1 MPAAWPATPMPS
13 PTSDGVPVGWQLG
26 LLPRRPCLGAVALAT
41 LRVRAPARGSLSAM
55 AASMAASELDTE
67 SNYSPCC
74 SPIEDAALAA
84 LLDSLAMA
92 DGGPTLSE
100 SESGPGLGHVCAAP
114 SDTLVDTVT
123 PVPCVLDIRAD
134 SSSRGGSGSQSG
146 TGARALGA
154 GSGGLVTVVGS
165 RSAVTAAQSA
175 SARRR
180 SVGDPSLGPS
190 TVLLAPCSGS
200 TAHPVYSQLEG
211 IDSGP
216 EAGTR
221 TSGSPR
227 RSTATATRGSVPV
240 WKWRAPLGG
249 GRGPPSQTVA
259 RPEQRQAASLS
270 EVDDTQTGCKGP
282 GRRSVTAQPSSGDAG
297 RLHWHLAASVPAH
310 VIVVSQ
316 ADRGIGPRL
325 KKDCPC
331 PGGLGA

>member
-1 MPAAWPATPMPS
+1 
-13 PTSDGVPVGWQLG
+13 
-26 LLPRRPCLGAVALAT
+26 
-41 LRVRAPARGSLSAM
+41 
-55 AASMAASELDTE
+55 
-67 SNYSPCC
+67 
-74 SPIEDAALAA
+74 
-84 LLDSLAMA
+84 
-92 DGGPTLSE
+92 
-100 SESGPGLGHVCAAP
+100 
-114 SDTLVDTVT
+114 VT
-123 PVPCVLDIRAD
+123 PVPCVLDIRTD
-134 SSSRGGSGSQSG
+134 SSSSGGSCTGSHSG

-200 TAHPVYSQLEG
+200 TAHPVYCQLEG

-227 RSTATATRGSVPV
+227 RSTATATRGSV

-270 EVDDTQTGCKGP
+270 EVEGTQTGSKGP

-310 VIVVSQ
+310 VIVAQ

-331 PGGLGA
+331 PASLSGGLGA